1 MHNKQVMADHQTV
14 ADLILDDIIMNGS
27 HFTSRGWSG
36 IKTME
41 HNPFSTPVGSGLI
54 ARKKFSTQGTKIVFL
69 TQKQILTKKVSE
81 IENVNVH
88 WPMQR
93 AQS

>member
-1 MHNKQVMADHQTV
+1 
-14 ADLILDDIIMNGS
+14 
-27 HFTSRGWSG
+27 
-36 IKTME
+36 ME
-41 HNPFSTPVGSGLI
+41 YNPFSTPVGSGLI
-54 ARKKFSTQGTKIVFL
+54 ARKNFTTQGTKILFL
-69 TQKQILTKKVSE
+69 TQNKILTKKVSE